1 MTYAYV
7 LLVAILALAGFPVQ
21 AVESD
26 AVPKAQV
33 SAKAWLALTD
43 SGKYAESWN
52 GASSLFKTAIS
63 RPDWEKAIRATRAP
77 LGALKS
83 CTLKSATFA
92 RTLPGAPDGEYVV
105 IQYETVFEN
114 KASAVETITPMLD
127 KDGSWRVSGYYIK

>member
-1 MTYAYV
+1 MTCAYV
-7 LLVAILALAGFPVQ
+7 LFVAILALAGVPAQ
-21 AVESD
+21 AAESD

-52 GASSLFKTAIS
+52 GASSLFKTAIT
-63 RPDWEKAIRATRAP
+63 RPDWEKAIRAARAP

-83 CTLKSATFA
+83 RTLKTATFA

-105 IQYETVFEN
+105 IQYETVFEH

-127 KDGSWRVSGYYIK
+127 KDGAWRVSGYYIK

>member
-1 MTYAYV
+1 VTYVYPV
-7 LLVAILALAGFPVQ
+7 LVAILVLVGFPTQ
-21 AVESD
+21 AAESD

-52 GASSLFKTAIS
+52 GASTPFKTTITKA
-63 RPDWEKAIRATRAP
+63 DWEKAIRATRAP

-83 CTLKSATFA
+83 RTLKSATFA

-105 IQYETVFEN
+105 IQYETAFEN

-127 KDGSWRVSGYYIK
+127 RDGAWRISGYYIK